1 MEVLITMGVNR
12 QLPVY
17 SMWLEA
23 QVYPFWVDIVLPMA
37 HSVNQLAYAIVQSRQ
52 HTL

>member
-17 SMWLEA
+17 SMWLEV
-23 QVYPFWVDIVLPMA
+23 QVSPYWVDIVLPVA
-37 HSVNQLAYAIVQSRQ
+37 HSVKFEIN
-52 HTL
+52 